1 MNIGLM
7 VLFGE
12 VMTFAPTEL
21 LSQYGYAAVFIG
33 SLIEGETILI
43 LAGFAAHQGYL
54 SFPLVVALA
63 FCGGAIGD
71 QFFFFLGRKYGQ
83 TLLGRF
89 PRLKP
94 HVDTVNKL
102 IVRFHSAV
110 IIMVRFMYGLRVAG
124 PVAIGASGVRVWRF
138 IVFNLL
144 GAALWA
150 LTIGG
155 AGYLFGHTL
164 GWLFTDVKRYEE
176 LALVVLAA
184 AGLFFVFKRRKAR
197 RKE

>member
-1 MNIGLM
+1 
-7 VLFGE
+7 
-12 VMTFAPTEL
+12 MTFAPTEL

-33 SLIEGETILI
+33 SLIEGETMLI

-71 QFFFFLGRKYGQ
+71 QFFFFLGRKYVQ
-83 TLLGRF
+83 SLIDKY
-89 PRLKP
+89 PRIKP
-94 HVDTVNKL
+94 HVDTVNRL
-102 IVRFHSAV
+102 IVRFHSSV

-124 PVAIGASGVRVWRF
+124 PVAIGASGVPVWRF

-155 AGYLFGHTL
+155 AGYLFGQTL
-164 GWLFTDVKRYEE
+164 GWLFTDMKRYEE
-176 LALVVLAA
+176 LALVLLAA
-184 AGLFFVFKRRKAR
+184 IGLFFVFRHKLAR
-197 RKE
+197 RKT